1 MAAKEA
7 DAMLASKLDFLM
19 KLTDTSNSA
28 LGRDLGFDPSYI
40 SRIRSGKLQRG
51 QRHDG

>member
-1 MAAKEA
+1 
-7 DAMLASKLDFLM
+7 MLAGKLDFLM

-40 SRIRSGKLQRG
+40 SRIRSGKRG
-51 QRHDG
+51 FAKVKVG